1 MPGFIRNKVEYCFC
15 DIILKKEYTMKKLSD
30 SQLKIMVYVVSALGI
45 IGGFLLWRFIP
56 YTFRN
61 TSFFHVG
68 NGEFGNKN
76 GALIILPL
84 QLIAFIPKDN
94 SIEEVHT
101 DDSEERKKLEAIN
114 ARRILELQVLRA
126 IGLALTIWV
135 VMGLGALVL

>member
-68 NGEFGNKN
+68 NGEFGNKI

>member
-1 MPGFIRNKVEYCFC
+1 
-15 DIILKKEYTMKKLSD
+15 MKKLSD
-30 SQLKIMVYVVSALGI
+30 SQLKIMIYIVSALGI

-68 NGEFGNKN
+68 NGEFGNKI

-84 QLIAFIPKDN
+84 QLFAFVRKDN

-101 DDSEERKKLEAIN
+101 DDPEERKRLEAIN
-114 ARRILELQVLRA
+114 ARKILELQVVRA

-135 VMGLGALVL
+135 VMGLGALIL

>member
-1 MPGFIRNKVEYCFC
+1 
-15 DIILKKEYTMKKLSD
+15 MKKLSD
-30 SQLKIMVYVVSALGI
+30 SQLKIIVYVVSAFGI

-68 NGEFGNKN
+68 NGEFGNKI

-101 DDSEERKKLEAIN
+101 DDPEERKKLEAIN

>member
-15 DIILKKEYTMKKLSD
+15 DIILKKEYPMKKLSD

-56 YTFRN
+56 YIFRN

-68 NGEFGNKN
+68 NGEFGNKI